1 MAALAK
7 NIRALGNHTNVGIV
21 GARFLLEVLVQH
33 GHEVLAFALATQTSC
48 PSWGYMVEGAGK
60 PFKSHETPGTLWE
73 TWPDLHAT
81 GVSKNHPVR
90 ITLMLPLMML
100 LVLLLVL
107 LRLLVLTSLLKMFGA
122 SVGLF
127 MYTLAGLD
135 GDNADGDNA
144 DGDNADGALL
154 LRPLPVAV
162 RQLGFASVSSTIRG
176 GVKLSWSSNAQ
187 RFTAEVS
194 LRVGVAAKL
203 HVLLPVAKSGERI
216 VVTEGVEGRV
226 VWSSD
231 VGATLHATGAVAG
244 VLGAAL
250 TDDGSELVLELL
262 GGSFF
267 FLAARR
273 GSGENLLL
281 DSGAA

>member
-127 MYTLAGLD
+127 MYTLAGL
-135 GDNADGDNA
+135 DGDNA